1 MKHLLLIFCA
11 TFYLVS
17 CKDEVKKP
25 KIKKNDLAD
34 TIVPAKSVED
44 ALNRVESGVSV
55 TQAAEDKKNAEVIA
69 KKYGEQWDFCT
80 CIVANDS
87 ITDAFEGKMTKEQ
100 EEKLMKRWDYVDNK
114 CKAITT
120 FDQTIPDQRI
130 AHDRKVA
137 KCLKAAKRKR

>member
-1 MKHLLLIFCA
+1 
-11 TFYLVS
+11 
-17 CKDEVKKP
+17 
-25 KIKKNDLAD
+25 
-34 TIVPAKSVED
+34 
-44 ALNRVESGVSV
+44 
-55 TQAAEDKKNAEVIA
+55 VIA